1 MKMDFE
7 RTARKAE
14 GYTLNI
20 DLPALLNMSLTHNFL
35 LAARQQEIAELQTL
49 NGTCELVRRT
59 GELIHALQA
68 ERGSASACLTSPE
81 PSSRERWQ
89 DKCTMTNTAISHLNS
104 LLSDNLSMVGTSR
117 LYARIALAVHTLTV
131 LSSHRVQVAKLEA
144 SAVES
149 TSQYSKIID
158 ALIAL
163 IFEAIDATA
172 EPEVSRL
179 LLALFNLIEAKAY
192 AGLERAN
199 GVRLLGGVPS
209 NKIDQQTLADL
220 IDCQEQ
226 SLARFETFCGEDI
239 RAQWSA
245 LQSTLPLH
253 ELEKL
258 RRQLL
263 SPNSTVPNAVMNTWF
278 DTCSACI
285 DGLHVVERHMAD
297 LIQQACR
304 NRIAETKA
312 LLEEQRES
320 LKINS
325 TPSDVWMAQAMK
337 AAAGQG
343 VDHEQRLVSRLNRTL
358 MDLLQQQSADL
369 QTMSTEL
376 SSVRAVLEDRK
387 LIERAKGLLMVQ
399 QGISEEAAYGL
410 LRQKAMS
417 QHIKITE
424 VANALLAMADF
435 FPTRPN

>member
-1 MKMDFE
+1 M
-7 RTARKAE
+7 T
-14 GYTLNI
+14 I
-20 DLPALLNMSLTHNFL
+20 DPPALLNMSLTHTFL

-68 ERGSASACLTSPE
+68 ERGSASACLARAE
-81 PSSRERWQ
+81 PTFRERWQ
-89 DKCTMTNTAISHLNS
+89 NKCTITNTAISDFNALLNG
-104 LLSDNLSMVGTSR
+104 NLSIAGTSR
-117 LYARIALAVHTLTV
+117 MYARIALALHTLTG
-131 LSSHRVQVAKLEA
+131 LSSHRMQVAELEA
-144 SAVES
+144 SAVDS
-149 TSQYSKIID
+149 TAQYSKIID

-192 AGLERAN
+192 AGLERAS
-199 GVRLLGGVPS
+199 GVGLLGDVPS
-209 NKIDQQTLADL
+209 HKIDQQTLADL

-245 LQSTLPLH
+245 LQSTLPLR
-253 ELEKL
+253 ELERL

-263 SPNSTVPNAVMNTWF
+263 SPNSTLSKDLINTWF
-278 DTCSACI
+278 DTCSARI
-285 DGLHVVERHMAD
+285 DGLHLVERHMAD
-297 LIQQACR
+297 LIQKACH
-304 NRIAETKA
+304 NRIAETNA
-312 LLEEQRES
+312 LLNEQQES
-320 LKINS
+320 LKVNS
-325 TPSDVWMAQAMK
+325 VPSDDWMAQATT
-337 AAAGQG
+337 AATGEA
-343 VDHEQRLVSRLNRTL
+343 VDHEHRLASRLNRTL
-358 MDLLQQQSADL
+358 MDLLQRQSADL

-417 QHIKITE
+417 QHLKITD

-435 FPTRPN
+435 FPTRSN

>member
-1 MKMDFE
+1 
-7 RTARKAE
+7 
-14 GYTLNI
+14 
-20 DLPALLNMSLTHNFL
+20 MSLTHSFL
-35 LAARQQEIAELQTL
+35 LAARQQEIAELQSL

-68 ERGSASACLTSPE
+68 ERGSANACLTSPE
-81 PSSRERWQ
+81 PSFRERWQ
-89 DKCTMTNTAISHLNS
+89 DKCTMTNSAISDFNA
-104 LLSDNLSMVGTSR
+104 LLTGNLSITGTSR
-117 LYARIALAVHTLTV
+117 LYARIALAVNTLTV
-131 LSSHRVQVAKLEA
+131 LSSHRGQVAELEA
-144 SAVES
+144 SAAES

-199 GVRLLGGVPS
+199 GVRLLGAVPS
-209 NKIDQQTLADL
+209 HKIDQQTIVDL

-253 ELEKL
+253 ELERL

-263 SPNSTVPNAVMNTWF
+263 SPNSTLSKGFINTWF
-278 DTCSACI
+278 DTCSARI
-285 DGLHVVERHMAD
+285 DGLHLVEQHMAD
-297 LIQQACR
+297 LIQKACR
-304 NRIAETKA
+304 KRIAETNA
-312 LLEEQRES
+312 LLDEQRES
-320 LKINS
+320 LKVNTI
-325 TPSDVWMAQAMK
+325 PSDDWMAQATT
-337 AAAGQG
+337 AAASEA
-343 VDHEQRLVSRLNRTL
+343 VDHEHRLASRLNRTL

-376 SSVRAVLEDRK
+376 SSVRAALEDRK

-417 QHIKITE
+417 QHLKITE
-424 VANALLAMADF
+424 VANSLLAIADF

>member
-1 MKMDFE
+1 MKTDIE
-7 RTARKAE
+7 RTTRKAE
-14 GYTLNI
+14 GYTLTI
-20 DLPALLNMSLTHNFL
+20 DLPALLNMSLTNKFL
-35 LAARQQEIAELQTL
+35 LAAREQEIAELQTL

-68 ERGSASACLTSPE
+68 ERGSASACLSSPE
-81 PSSRERWQ
+81 SSSRERWQ

-104 LLSDNLSMVGTSR
+104 FLNENDLMVGTSR
-117 LYARIALAVHTLTV
+117 LYARIALAVHTLTE

-149 TSQYSKIID
+149 SSQYSKIID

-199 GVRLLGGVPS
+199 GVRQLGGVPS

-220 IDCQEQ
+220 IDCQEH

-245 LQSTLPLH
+245 LQSTLSLH
-253 ELEKL
+253 ELERL
-258 RRQLL
+258 RRQIL
-263 SPNSTVPNAVMNTWF
+263 SPNSTLSKDLINHWF
-278 DTCSACI
+278 DICSARI
-285 DGLHVVERHMAD
+285 DGFHLVERHLAD

-304 NRIAETKA
+304 NRITVTKA
-312 LLEEQRES
+312 LLAEQRQS
-320 LKINS
+320 LLITS
-325 TPSDVWMAQAMK
+325 VPYDDWMTKATT
-337 AAAGQG
+337 AAAGES
-343 VDHEQRLVSRLNRTL
+343 VDHEQRLASRLNRTL
-358 MDLLQQQSADL
+358 MDLLQQQTADL
-369 QTMSTEL
+369 KTMSTEL

-417 QHIKITE
+417 QHLKITE
-424 VANALLAMADF
+424 VANSLLAMADF

>member
-1 MKMDFE
+1 
-7 RTARKAE
+7 
-14 GYTLNI
+14 
-20 DLPALLNMSLTHNFL
+20 MSLTHTFL

-49 NGTCELVRRT
+49 NGTCELVRRS

-68 ERGSASACLTSPE
+68 ERGSANACLTSPE
-81 PSSRERWQ
+81 QTFRERWH
-89 DKCTMTNTAISHLNS
+89 DKCAMTNTAICDLND
-104 LLSDNLSMVGTSR
+104 LLNGNLSIAGTSR
-117 LYARIALAVHTLTV
+117 LYARIALAVHTLTG
-131 LSSHRVQVAKLEA
+131 LSSHRVKVEELEA
-144 SAVES
+144 SAVDS

-199 GVRLLGGVPS
+199 GVRLLGSLPHH
-209 NKIDQQTLADL
+209 KTDQQTLADL
-220 IDCQEQ
+220 IAFQEQ
-226 SLARFETFCGEDI
+226 SLTRFETFCGEDI

-253 ELEKL
+253 DLERM

-263 SPNSTVPNAVMNTWF
+263 SPISSLSKDHINTWF
-278 DTCSACI
+278 DTCSARI
-285 DGLHVVERHMAD
+285 DGLHLVEQHLAD
-297 LIQQACR
+297 IIQKACR
-304 NRIAETKA
+304 NRIAETNA
-312 LLEEQRES
+312 LLDEQRES
-320 LKINS
+320 LKVS
-325 TPSDVWMAQAMK
+325 SAATDDWMTQATI
-337 AAAGQG
+337 AAAGEAMN
-343 VDHEQRLVSRLNRTL
+343 HEQRLASRLNRTL

-369 QTMSTEL
+369 QKMSTEL

-399 QGISEEAAYGL
+399 QGISEEEAYGL

-417 QHIKITE
+417 QHLKITE
-424 VANALLAMADF
+424 VANSLLAMADF
-435 FPTRPN
+435 FPKRPT

>member
-1 MKMDFE
+1 
-7 RTARKAE
+7 
-14 GYTLNI
+14 
-20 DLPALLNMSLTHNFL
+20 MSLIRTFL

-68 ERGSASACLTSPE
+68 ERGSANACLTGPE
-81 PSSRERWQ
+81 PSFHERWQ
-89 DKCTMTNTAISHLNS
+89 DKCMMTNTAISDLDS
-104 LLSDNLSMVGTSR
+104 LLTDNLSIAGTSR
-117 LYARIALAVHTLTV
+117 LYARIALAVNTLTG
-131 LSSHRVQVAKLEA
+131 LSTHRVQVADLEA
-144 SAVES
+144 SAIES
-149 TSQYSKIID
+149 TSQYSKIIN

-199 GVRLLGGVPS
+199 GVRLLGGVHS
-209 NKIDQQTLADL
+209 HKVDQQLLADL
-220 IDCQEQ
+220 ISFQEQ
-226 SLARFETFCGEDI
+226 SLARFESFCGEGI

-253 ELEKL
+253 ELERL

-263 SPNSTVPNAVMNTWF
+263 SPNLTLSKDLINAWF
-278 DTCSACI
+278 DTCSARI
-285 DGLHVVERHMAD
+285 DGLHLVEQHMAD
-297 LIQQACR
+297 LIQKTCH
-304 NRIAETKA
+304 NRIAETNA
-312 LLEEQRES
+312 LLDKERES
-320 LKINS
+320 LKSNCVLSDDWIAKATTAS
-325 TPSDVWMAQAMK
+325 PSEAM
-337 AAAGQG
+337 
-343 VDHEQRLVSRLNRTL
+343 DHEHRLASRLNRTL
-358 MDLLQQQSADL
+358 MDLLQKQSADL

-376 SSVRAVLEDRK
+376 SSVRTVLEDRK

-417 QHIKITE
+417 QNLKITE
-424 VANALLAMADF
+424 VANSLLAMADF
-435 FPTRPN
+435 FPKRPI